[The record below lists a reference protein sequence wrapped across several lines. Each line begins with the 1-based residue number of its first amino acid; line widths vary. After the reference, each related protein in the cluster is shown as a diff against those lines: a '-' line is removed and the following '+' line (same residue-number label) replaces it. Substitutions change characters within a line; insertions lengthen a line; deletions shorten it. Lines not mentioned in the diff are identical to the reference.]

1 MNDIKVYKMNDY
13 EWWASKLNKRET
25 LDFYLKETGLDEDEN
40 PLEDII
46 ECDIDTE
53 GMWWETKD
61 IEDIEKLGDADEII
75 SYETIDG
82 KKVRKT
88 KFGDLTRMFGSGE
101 IHKFISFREAIEKMG
116 EYTEPYEIASTEW

>member
-46 ECDIDTE
+46 ECDIDNE
-53 GMWWETKD
+53 GMWWLTED
-61 IEDIEKLGDADEII
+61 IEDLEKLGDNDEIV
-75 SYETIDG
+75 SYKIVHG
-82 KKVRKT
+82 RRIKKPEPGNLIRRSREVYKYIT
-88 KFGDLTRMFGSGE
+88 
-101 IHKFISFREAIEKMG
+101 FREAIEKNG
-116 EYTEPYEIASTEW
+116 EYEEPFCIASTDW